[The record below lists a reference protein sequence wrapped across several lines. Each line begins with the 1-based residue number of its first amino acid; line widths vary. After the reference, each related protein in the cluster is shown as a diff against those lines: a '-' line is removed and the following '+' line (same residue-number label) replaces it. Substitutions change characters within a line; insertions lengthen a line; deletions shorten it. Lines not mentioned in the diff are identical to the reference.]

1 MRKPSI
7 GFLFIGLVSSNVIY
21 AADSAAGAQKSAA
34 CVACHGVGGN
44 SSIPLWPKLAG
55 QHAAYLEKQMKD
67 FRDGRRKDPI
77 MAPMAAALSDTDIA
91 DIAAYFAGQQ
101 QK

>member
-1 MRKPSI
+1 MRKISI
-7 GFLFIGLVSSNVIY
+7 VFLFIGLVFSSVIN
-21 AADSAAGAQKSAA
+21 AGDSAAGAQKSAA
-34 CVACHGVGGN
+34 CVACHGAGGN
-44 SSIPLWPKLAG
+44 SSNPLWPKLAG

-67 FRDGRRKDPI
+67 FRDGRRQDPL